1 VRNTSYKPEIKPFIL
16 VSSLPEI
23 ILPMKTFE
31 TLTDALEDLK
41 KRGYS
46 NDFNLQPDAIE
57 CGALDLKLRP
67 EDFHVD
73 EIYRFE
79 GMNDRGQLIGRGEG
93 GNRGCLWCLHRFV
106 NRKYAASAED

>member
-1 VRNTSYKPEIKPFIL
+1 
-16 VSSLPEI
+16 
-23 ILPMKTFE
+23 MKTFE
-31 TLTDALEDLK
+31 TLTEALEDLK

-57 CGALDLKLRP
+57 CRTLDLKLPP

-79 GMNDRGQLIGRGEG
+79 GMNDPDDSTILFAVTSTHGVSGVILDAYGAYTDSLTEG
-93 GNRGCLWCLHRFV
+93 MLHRLHIDSTT
-106 NRKYAASAED
+106 KH

>member
-1 VRNTSYKPEIKPFIL
+1 
-16 VSSLPEI
+16 
-23 ILPMKTFE
+23 MKTFE

-41 KRGYS
+41 KRGYA

-57 CGALDLKLRP
+57 CGELDLKLRP

-79 GMNDRGQLIGRGEG
+79 GMNDPDDSTILFAVNSTAGVKGVIVDAYGAYADSLTESM
-93 GNRGCLWCLHRFV
+93 LHRL
-106 NRKYAASAED
+106 RIDSQTQH

>member
-1 VRNTSYKPEIKPFIL
+1 
-16 VSSLPEI
+16 
-23 ILPMKTFE
+23 MKTFE

-41 KRGYS
+41 KRGYAS
-46 NDFNLQPDAIE
+46 DFNLQPDAIE

-79 GMNDRGQLIGRGEG
+79 GMNDPDDSTILFAVNSTAGVKGVIVDAYGAYTDSLTESM
-93 GNRGCLWCLHRFV
+93 LHRLRIDA
-106 NRKYAASAED
+106 NTQH